1 MHIFLT
7 GPLQSGK
14 STAIA
19 RYLVGRPEA
28 PGGFRTHWDRAGGRL
43 MLELLETGETLSVAT
58 MEPHGVRADRAAFDA
73 AGEHLLSAPAGRR
86 SLLLMDELG
95 FLERCSPVFQRAV
108 FTLLDGPTPVL
119 GAAPPRKKSLLG
131 PCFPPGGCP
140 AAPADGGEPGGNSCR
155 ADPSAGL
162 R

>member
-19 RYLVGRPEA
+19 HYLVGRPEA
-28 PGGFRTHWDRAGGRL
+28 PGGFRTRWDRAGGHL
-43 MLELLETGETLSVAT
+43 ALELLE

-73 AGEHLLSAPAGRR
+73 AGERLLSAPAGRR

-95 FLERCSPVFQRAV
+95 CLERCSPVFQRAV
-108 FTLLDGPTPVL
+108 FTLLDGPAPVL
-119 GAAPPRKKSLLG
+119 GVLRRHEKSPFWG
-131 PCFPPGGCP
+131 PV
-140 AAPADGGEPGGNSCR
+140 SRR
-155 ADPSAGL
+155 ADVRLLPLTVENRAEIPAEL
-162 R
+162 AHLLD

>member
-1 MHIFLT
+1 MHFFLT

-28 PGGFRTHWDRAGGRL
+28 PGGFRTRWDRAGGHL
-43 MLELLETGETLSVAT
+43 ALELLETGETLTVAT

-73 AGEHLLSAPAGRR
+73 AGERLLSAPAGRR

-108 FTLLDGPTPVL
+108 FTLL
-119 GAAPPRKKSLLG
+119 AAPRRCWGCCAATQKAPSGAL
-131 PCFPPGGCP
+131 FPAGRMSGC
-140 AAPADGGEPGGNSCR
+140 SR
-155 ADPSAGL
+155 
-162 R
+162 

>member
-19 RYLVGRPEA
+19 HYLVGRPEA

-43 MLELLETGETLSVAT
+43 TLELLETGETLSVAT

-73 AGEHLLSAPAGRR
+73 AGERLLSAPAGRR

-95 FLERCSPVFQRAV
+95 FLERCSSGRSLPCWTAPRRCWGCCAATQKA
-108 FTLLDGPTPVL
+108 PS
-119 GAAPPRKKSLLG
+119 GAL
-131 PCFPPGGCP
+131 FPAGRMSGC
-140 AAPADGGEPGGNSCR
+140 SR
-155 ADPSAGL
+155 
-162 R
+162 

>member
-19 RYLVGRPEA
+19 HYLVGRPEA
-28 PGGFRTHWDRAGGRL
+28 PGGFRTRWDRAGGHL
-43 MLELLETGETLSVAT
+43 ALELLETGETLTVAT
-58 MEPHGVRADRAAFDA
+58 MEPHGVRATGPPSTRGGA
-73 AGEHLLSAPAGRR
+73 SAVRPAGRR

-95 FLERCSPVFQRAV
+95 FLERCSPGVPAGGLYPAGRPHA
-108 FTLLDGPTPVL
+108 GAG
-119 GAAPPRKKSLLG
+119 GAAPPRKKPLLG

-140 AAPADGGEPGGNSCR
+140 AAPADGREPGG
-155 ADPSAGL
+155 DPH
-162 R
+162 